1 MENRVHPFRR
11 RPEDPPGNSLRHSI
25 CRVPSGVCG
34 REFHSQMKHIPNFI
48 TVLRLLGALGLL
60 FSDVGSVAFWVIYF
74 ACGLSDMVD
83 GFLAR
88 KFHCESKA
96 GAMMDS
102 LADLA
107 FLVGCCIKL
116 IPVLALPHWLW
127 LWGAAIVVIKVI
139 NQISAIVMYKKCLF
153 PHTIANKATGLML
166 FVGVPLTVFLESV
179 VPMVI
184 IAVVAT
190 FAAVQEGHLIRT
202 RSV

>member
-1 MENRVHPFRR
+1 
-11 RPEDPPGNSLRHSI
+11 
-25 CRVPSGVCG
+25 
-34 REFHSQMKHIPNFI
+34 MKYLPNFI
-48 TVLRLLGALGLL
+48 TAFRFLGAFGLL
-60 FSDVGSVAFWVIYF
+60 FFDVGSVAFWVIYF

-88 KFHCESKA
+88 ELHCESKT
-96 GAMMDS
+96 GALLDS

-107 FLVGCCIKL
+107 FVVSSCIKL

-153 PHTIANKATGLML
+153 PHTIANKAAGLLL
-166 FVGVPLTVFLESV
+166 FIGVPLTVFLESV

-190 FAAVQEGHLIRT
+190 FAAVQEGHFIRT
-202 RSV
+202 GQKEF